1 MVFRRARRK
10 LATRI
15 ARMRLPAIARQVLD
29 EKLTYL
35 ALDRMRSL
43 TGEMARIDRE
53 QVPGDLIE
61 FGVALGGSSIVLA
74 SLRGNRRFSGYDV
87 FARIPEPGANDG
99 DDAHARFKVIASGQ
113 SQGLGGDAYYGYQD
127 NLYDRVKASFAK
139 FGMTVDQ
146 QAISLHKG
154 LFEETFAPAPDARF
168 ALIHIDCD
176 WHDPV
181 HFCLTRAAPLLSKGG
196 VILVD
201 DYNDYEGCRVAVDTV
216 LAADRSLALERTR
229 PHAVIRK
236 IA

>member
-1 MVFRRARRK
+1 MVFRRVRRK
-10 LATRI
+10 IATRI
-15 ARMRLPAIARQVLD
+15 ARMRLPEIARRVLD

-43 TGEMARIDRE
+43 TDEMARVERE
-53 QVPGDLIE
+53 GIPGDLVE

-74 SLRGNRRFSGYDV
+74 SLRGKRRFAGYDV
-87 FARIPEPGANDG
+87 FSRIPEPSLNDG
-99 DDAHARFKVIASGQ
+99 SDAHTRFKVIASGQ

-127 NLYDRVKASFAK
+127 NLYDRVKASFGK
-139 FGMTVDQ
+139 FGLTVDQ
-146 QAISLHKG
+146 QAIALRKG
-154 LFEETFAPAPDARF
+154 LFEETFAPAPDERF

-181 HFCLTRAAPLLSKGG
+181 HFCLTRAAPHLSKGG
-196 VILVD
+196 AILVD
-201 DYNDYEGCRVAVDTV
+201 DYNDYEGCRVAVDKV
-216 LAADRSLALERTR
+216 LAADASLALERTR